1 MIGIYPPLI
10 RISCAFGSGT
20 GIVTSEKS
28 LILLYRIAFISVGM
42 TNLAVT
48 LLVVPFAVG
57 ILVYFV
63 LISVMGRL
71 L

>member
-1 MIGIYPPLI
+1 
-10 RISCAFGSGT
+10 
-20 GIVTSEKS
+20 

-48 LLVVPFAVG
+48 PLVVPFAAG

-63 LISVMGRL
+63 LISVMERL
-71 L
+71 

>member
-1 MIGIYPPLI
+1 M

-42 TNLAVT
+42 TNFTAL
-48 LLVVPFAVG
+48 LLVIPLVTG
-57 ILVYFV
+57 ILAYFV
-63 LISVMGRL
+63 SILVVEML